1 MSTKEK
7 LEKAGET
14 LKEYLYYFP
23 NRWECKNFDWRK
35 YEHWSYKDLEMVRN
49 LIRQAVKDGVDKGI
63 RIGFEAGREIYSADE
78 GTNSYRYNI
87 EDFLKEIE

>member
-1 MSTKEK
+1 MTTTKEE
-7 LEKAGET
+7 LEKAAKLYASIFSSKQGEHYAIQGF
-14 LKEYLYYFP
+14 LAGAM
-23 NRWECKNFDWRK
+23 
-35 YEHWSYKDLEMVRN
+35 H
-49 LIRQAVKDGVDKGI
+49 GI